1 MFQILQKHL
10 PTLQRVLRE
19 GYSQH
24 SLLAYWYGLSLLTA
38 LEQANHPQV
47 RKLAEKMINKGI
59 NIGHYFLAQS
69 YFLCGEYDLAEQAVK
84 KIKNFVKI
92 PEVVFL
98 YADILVKCKRKEEA
112 WQLLEQCALLN
123 KRKKVW
129 IHLTNLVNTEA
140 DYRHLEQHIDKVRTT
155 TPYLKS
161 DLLIHQRTNAALR
174 AGLTETALALTE
186 LNPLPKQAKVK
197 KKTTAYNDKLAAIA
211 LADLKKVLDH
221 KKIPFFLI
229 SGTLLGCI
237 REGKLLGHD
246 KDIDVGVW
254 DEYSYEE
261 LANYLATSGYFYVV
275 PTRTKHLVMLRHV
288 NGIAIDVFIHYRE
301 PNDYWH
307 AGVKIKWHNS
317 PFNLVYKDFLGQ
329 QYLIPE
335 NYDLYLTENYGDWR
349 TPKTKFDSAFDTPN
363 MEVINEAEMQIY
375 VIKKRE
381 L

>member
-1 MFQILQKHL
+1 MLQTLQKHL

-19 GYSQH
+19 SRSQ
-24 SLLAYWYGLSLLTA
+24 SYLLAYWHGLNLLSA
-38 LEQANHPQV
+38 LEQADHSQV
-47 RKLAEKMINKGI
+47 RKIADKMLNKGI

-69 YFLCGEYDLAEQAVK
+69 YFLCGEYSLAEQAVK
-84 KIKNFVKI
+84 KIPNFAKI
-92 PEVVFL
+92 PEAVFL
-98 YADILVKCKRKEEA
+98 YSEILIKCQRREEA

-129 IHLTNLVNTEA
+129 IHLANLVSTEA
-140 DYRHLEQHIDKVRTT
+140 DYQRLEQHIEKVRTT
-155 TPYLKS
+155 TSYLKS
-161 DLLIHQRTNAALR
+161 DLLIHPRTNAALR
-174 AGLTETALALTE
+174 AGLTDTALALNE
-186 LNPLPKQAKVK
+186 SYSLVPQVKSK
-197 KKTTAYNDKLAAIA
+197 KKITAYSDRLAAIA
-211 LADLKKVLDH
+211 LADLKKALDH
-221 KKIPFFLI
+221 KNIPFFLI

-275 PTRTKHLVMLRHV
+275 PTRTKHLVMLKHV
-288 NGIAIDVFIHYRE
+288 NGIVIDVFIHYRE

-317 PFNLVYKDFLGQ
+317 PFNLVYTNFLGQ

-363 MEVINEAEMQIY
+363 MEVINEVEMKIY
-375 VIKKRE
+375 ISKIQK
-381 L
+381 

>member
-1 MFQILQKHL
+1 MLDQK
-10 PTLQRVLRE
+10 Q
-19 GYSQH
+19 
-24 SLLAYWYGLSLLTA
+24 
-38 LEQANHPQV
+38 
-47 RKLAEKMINKGI
+47 
-59 NIGHYFLAQS
+59 
-69 YFLCGEYDLAEQAVK
+69 
-84 KIKNFVKI
+84 
-92 PEVVFL
+92 
-98 YADILVKCKRKEEA
+98 
-112 WQLLEQCALLN
+112 
-123 KRKKVW
+123 
-129 IHLTNLVNTEA
+129 
-140 DYRHLEQHIDKVRTT
+140 
-155 TPYLKS
+155 
-161 DLLIHQRTNAALR
+161 
-174 AGLTETALALTE
+174 
-186 LNPLPKQAKVK
+186 
-197 KKTTAYNDKLAAIA
+197 
-211 LADLKKVLDH
+211 
-221 KKIPFFLI
+221 IPFFLI

-349 TPKTKFDSAFDTPN
+349 TPKTKFDSAFDAPN

>member
-129 IHLTNLVNTEA
+129 IYLANLVNTIA
-140 DYRHLEQHIDKVRTT
+140 DFQRLEQHIEKVRTT
-155 TPYLKS
+155 TPHLKFE
-161 DLLIHQRTNAALR
+161 LLIHQRTNAALR

-197 KKTTAYNDKLAAIA
+197 KKTTAYNDKLAAIV

-246 KDIDVGVW
+246 KDIDIGVW
-254 DEYSYEE
+254 DKYSYEE
-261 LANYLATSGYFYVV
+261 LANCLSTSGYFYVV
-275 PTRTKHLVMLRHV
+275 PTRTNHLVMLRHV
-288 NGIAIDVFIHYRE
+288 NGIAVDVFIHYRE
-301 PNDYWH
+301 SNDYWH

-317 PFNLVYKDFLGQ
+317 PFNLVYTNFLGQ

-349 TPKTKFDSAFDTPN
+349 TPKTQFDSAFDTPN
-363 MEVINEAEMQIY
+363 MEVINEVEMKVYISKIQ
-375 VIKKRE
+375 K
-381 L
+381 

>member
-129 IHLTNLVNTEA
+129 IYLANLVNTIA
-140 DYRHLEQHIDKVRTT
+140 DFQRLEQHIEKVRTT
-155 TPYLKS
+155 TPHLKFE
-161 DLLIHQRTNAALR
+161 LLIHQRTNAALR

-246 KDIDVGVW
+246 KDIDIGVW
-254 DEYSYEE
+254 DKYSYEE
-261 LANYLATSGYFYVV
+261 LANCLSTSGYFYVV
-275 PTRTKHLVMLRHV
+275 PTRTNHLVMLRHV

-301 PNDYWH
+301 SNDYWH

-317 PFNLVYKDFLGQ
+317 PFNLVYTNFLGQ

-335 NYDLYLTENYGDWR
+335 NYYLYLTENYGDWR
-349 TPKTKFDSAFDTPN
+349 TPKTQFDSAFDTPN
-363 MEVINEAEMQIY
+363 MEVINEVEMKVYISKIQ
-375 VIKKRE
+375 K
-381 L
+381 

>member
-1 MFQILQKHL
+1 MLQTLQKHL
-10 PTLQRVLRE
+10 PTLHRIMRESNSQR
-19 GYSQH
+19 
-24 SLLAYWYGLSLLTA
+24 SLLAYWYGLHLLSA
-38 LEQANHPQV
+38 LEQADHSHV
-47 RKLAEKMINKGI
+47 RKIADKMLNKGI
-59 NIGHYFLAQS
+59 NIGYYFLAQS
-69 YFLCGEYDLAEQAVK
+69 YFLCGEYSLAEQAVK
-84 KIKNFVKI
+84 KITNFAKV
-92 PEVVFL
+92 PEAVFL
-98 YADILVKCKRKEEA
+98 YADILVKCQRQEEA

-129 IHLTNLVNTEA
+129 IHLANLVNTAE
-140 DYRHLEQHIDKVRTT
+140 DYQRLEQHIEKVRTT
-155 TPYLKS
+155 TSHLKS
-161 DLLIHQRTNAALR
+161 DFLIHPRTNAALR
-174 AGLTETALALTE
+174 AGLTETALTLSA
-186 LNPLPKQAKVK
+186 KQTVARQVKFK
-197 KKTTAYNDKLAAIA
+197 KKTTAYSDQLAAIA

-221 KKIPFFLI
+221 KNIPFFLI

-261 LANYLATSGYFYVV
+261 LANNLATSGYFYVV
-275 PTRTKHLVMLRHV
+275 PTRTKHLIMLRHV
-288 NGIAIDVFIHYRE
+288 NGIIIDVFIHYRE

-317 PFNLVYKDFLGQ
+317 PFNLVYTNFLGQ

-363 MEVINEAEMQIY
+363 MEVINEVEMKVYISKIQ
-375 VIKKRE
+375 K
-381 L
+381 

>member
-1 MFQILQKHL
+1 MFQTLQKHL
-10 PTLQRVLRE
+10 PSLQRVLRE
-19 GYSQH
+19 SNSQR
-24 SLLAYWYGLSLLTA
+24 SLLAYWYGLHLLSA
-38 LEQANHPQV
+38 LERADHSHV
-47 RKLAEKMINKGI
+47 RKIANKMLNKGI
-59 NIGHYFLAQS
+59 NIGYYFLAQS
-69 YFLCGEYDLAEQAVK
+69 YFLCGEYSLAEQAVK
-84 KIKNFVKI
+84 KITNFAKV
-92 PEVVFL
+92 PEAVFL
-98 YADILVKCKRKEEA
+98 YADILVKCQRQEEA

-129 IHLTNLVNTEA
+129 IHLANLVNTAE
-140 DYRHLEQHIDKVRTT
+140 DYQRLDQRIEQVRTT
-155 TPYLKS
+155 TSYLKS
-161 DLLIHQRTNAALR
+161 DLLIHPRTNAALR
-174 AGLTETALALTE
+174 AGLTETALALSAKQTV
-186 LNPLPKQAKVK
+186 PKQAKFK
-197 KKTTAYNDKLAAIA
+197 KKKTAYNDKSASIA
-211 LADLKKVLDH
+211 LADLKKVLDQH
-221 KKIPFFLI
+221 KIPFFLI

-254 DEYSYEE
+254 DDHSYEE

-288 NGIAIDVFIHYRE
+288 NGIVIDVFIHYRE

-317 PFNLVYKDFLGQ
+317 PFNLVYTHFLGQ

-363 MEVINEAEMQIY
+363 MEVINEAEMKIY
-375 VIKKRE
+375 RAKIQK
-381 L
+381 